1 MGKTIVLGDVHGRNI
16 WKDIV
21 NDNYDA
27 DCFVFLGDYVSTH
40 DYRYADPDIQIDNL
54 KDILDFAE
62 FENAMTPGRV
72 ILLRGNHDMQHLGYH
87 WAECSGIN
95 WHVQDAMMKMRE
107 RFINNTQW
115 VYVEDNIVYSHAGIS
130 ERWMQDN
137 KLTDVNQI
145 NDLEPSEKFGFT
157 PCKLSD
163 YCGDSVTQPPTWI
176 RPWAL
181 FGNAF
186 GDYTYIVGHTTEP
199 HITFMK
205 DASMKQYKESYFDD
219 MFPPDPNVIKQI
231 EESNE
236 IIVCDCLGS
245 GEYLIVENE
254 QFTIG
259 KIEEL

>member
-1 MGKTIVLGDVHGRNI
+1 MGKTIVLGDIHGRNI

-21 NDNYDA
+21 NEHYDA

-40 DYRYADPDIQIDNL
+40 DYRYADADIQIDNL

-62 FENAMTPGRV
+62 FENAMTTGRV
-72 ILLRGNHDMQHLGYH
+72 ILLRGNHDMQHLGYY

-107 RFINNTQW
+107 RFLNNTQW
-115 VYVEDNIVYSHAGIS
+115 VYAEDNIVYSHAGIS

-137 KLTDVNQI
+137 GLTDVNQI

-181 FGNAF
+181 LGSCF
-186 GDYTYIVGHTTEP
+186 GDYTYIVGHTTYK
-199 HITFMK
+199 HIINVK
-205 DASMKQYKESYFDD
+205 EEAIESYKQSYFDD
-219 MFPPDPNVIKQI
+219 NIPLNQEVIDRY
-231 EESNE
+231 ESYND
-236 IIVCDCLGS
+236 IWVCDSLGD
-245 GEYLIVENE
+245 GEYLIVEDGN
-254 QFTIG
+254 FTVG
-259 KIEEL
+259 KIEA